1 MPDDRLL
8 RVLTRLHASG
18 GGEPLTTRLCVVCAD
33 VTAVT
38 GAGVMLIAD
47 DRPQG
52 SVCTSD
58 DVSALI
64 EELQFT
70 LGEGPCID
78 AHRDHQPVGEPD
90 LADPA
95 VTRWA
100 VFTAAAVDAGAR
112 AVFGFPI
119 DLGPISVGALNLYRN
134 RPGPLT
140 TDQHADA
147 EILASVAARTIVA
160 TQAGAVPGELGADLT
175 AGGNFRHV
183 VHQAAGM
190 VSVQLGV
197 PVEEA
202 LIRLRAHAFRH
213 DRSVAD
219 VARDIVERRIRF
231 EDPDG

>member
-18 GGEPLTTRLCVVCAD
+18 GGEPLTTRLCVVCAEI
-33 VTAVT
+33 TAVT
-38 GAGVMLIAD
+38 GAGVMLIVD
-47 DRPQG
+47 HRPQG
-52 SVCTSD
+52 SICTSD
-58 DVSALI
+58 GISALI

-78 AHRDHQPVGEPD
+78 AHRDHRPVEEPD

-95 VTRWA
+95 MSRWA
-100 VFTAAAVDAGAR
+100 AFAPAAVDAGAR
-112 AVFGFPI
+112 AVFGFPL
-119 DLGPISVGALNLYRN
+119 DFGPISVGALNLYRN

-147 EILASVAARTIVA
+147 EILATVAARAIVA
-160 TQAGAVPGELGADLT
+160 TQVGAVPGELGPDLE
-175 AGGNFRHV
+175 AGGNFRVV

-197 PVEEA
+197 PVDEA
-202 LIRLRAHAFRH
+202 LVRLRAHAFRH
-213 DRSVAD
+213 DRSIAD
-219 VARDIVERRIRF
+219 VARDVIERRIRF
-231 EDPDG
+231 EDSDG